1 MPTNIEIKAR
11 AGDPEGLRAAVA
23 AMADAG
29 PEVVEQDDT
38 FFACPNGR
46 LKLRVLGSA
55 RGVLIF
61 YRRADD
67 AGPKASFYLHSETS
81 DPDGARA
88 VLAGANT
95 EIGRVRKQRTI
106 YRIGRTRV
114 HLDAV
119 EGLGDFVEL
128 EVPVDHAATH
138 EAAAAEARR
147 LLGVL
152 GIDAGS
158 LVEGAY
164 VDLLANR

>member
-11 AGDPEGLRAAVA
+11 AADPEGLQAAVV

-29 PEVVEQDDT
+29 PDVVEQDDT

-67 AGPKASFYLHSETS
+67 PGPASSYYVCSETS
-81 DPDGARA
+81 DPDGLRA
-88 VLAGANT
+88 VLAAANDET
-95 EIGRVRKQRTI
+95 GRVRKRRTV

-128 EVPVDHAATH
+128 EVPVDHTATH
-138 EAAAAEARR
+138 EAAVAEAHR

-164 VDLLANR
+164 VDLRAGD

>member
-29 PEVVEQDDT
+29 PDVVEQDDT

-61 YRRADD
+61 YRRVDVP
-67 AGPKASFYLHSETS
+67 GPTSSYYVCSETS
-81 DPDGARA
+81 DPDGVRA
-88 VLAGANT
+88 VLAAAND
-95 EIGRVRKQRTI
+95 EIGRVRKRRTV
-106 YRIGRTRV
+106 YRIGHTRV

-128 EVPVDHAATH
+128 EVPVDDAATP
-138 EAAAAEARR
+138 EGAYAEAHR

-164 VDLLANR
+164 VDLRADG